1 MENEERQNRYKQL
14 MNQPVNT
21 LIELIIKLEDDV
33 KETRE
38 YRKRMMAIRNL
49 ATPPE
54 ERRGKVR
61 PKKEE

>member
-38 YRKRMMAIRNL
+38 YRKRLMAIRNL

-54 ERRGKVR
+54 ERRGKGR
-61 PKKEE
+61 PKKDE

>member
-21 LIELIIKLEDDV
+21 LIELIIKLEDDG

-38 YRKRMMAIRNL
+38 YRKRLMAIRNL

-54 ERRGKVR
+54 ERRCKGR